1 MYVKGFSASA
11 DEFTTVKAV
20 ALPFMPTALARLT
33 IWVRP
38 RKSPV
43 SPPADAILPGLP
55 ECTVAAPP
63 APSRIDAA
71 KPLGASPPA
80 FFRFAASSGP
90 RCSLPG
96 VASRSS
102 NSLKP
107 TVDDAGGV
115 SASFRTVGDCVVQGA
130 RTSRLNDTSRVGGK
144 AMNGSPDNHDRQSPS
159 RPSTQR
165 TSAAGFMLAT

>member
-1 MYVKGFSASA
+1 LSGAEAGTRMASVGDNWAVTSPDWTMYVKGLSARA
-11 DEFTTVKAV
+11 GEFVTVKV
-20 ALPFMPTALARLT
+20 DELPFMPTALARLST
-33 IWVRP
+33 WLRR

-43 SPPADAILPGLP
+43 SPPADAILPGLRG
-55 ECTVAAPP
+55 CTKAAPP
-63 APSRIDAA
+63 APSWIEAA

-115 SASFRTVGDCVVQGA
+115 SASFRTVGDC
-130 RTSRLNDTSRVGGK
+130 
-144 AMNGSPDNHDRQSPS
+144 
-159 RPSTQR
+159 
-165 TSAAGFMLAT
+165 